1 MNIEIVD
8 KSTPDKK
15 FKGMRTIPNFRNLKA
30 VGVPDPWVV
39 LRDVS
44 YKIRVKTGYV
54 WDYTEEEVLQMVEAL
69 AVLES

>member
-1 MNIEIVD
+1 MNIEIVEKD
-8 KSTPDKK
+8 EVERAY
-15 FKGMRTIPNFRNLKA
+15 KGLRAIPNFCNLKA
-30 VGVPDPWVV
+30 VCVPDPWVV